1 MIDFVCNN
9 ILYYFKMYDEDWGQF
24 IVIDDNNK
32 EDFYYYYAYPQSC
45 LYPFLNEI
53 LQKLIIKDNYHS
65 FEFME
70 ILSYCFQNLL
80 YGNR

>member
-1 MIDFVCNN
+1 MRH
-9 ILYYFKMYDEDWGQF
+9 EDWGQF
-24 IVIDDNNK
+24 IVIDEDK
-32 EDFYYYYAYPQSC
+32 EELYYSCYYANPQSC

-53 LQKLIIKDNYHS
+53 LQKPIIKDNYHS